1 MGAPFRDRFTPYRY
15 VVFAAVL
22 STALSFGM
30 FFTDGNVGIN
40 LADEGYLWYGMRA
53 LKAGLVPIR
62 DFQAYDPGRY
72 IWTALWSCILGDG
85 LVSMR
90 FSCVIFQCFGIVF
103 GLLVARRIS
112 NDWRFIGVVGLIL
125 VQWMIPTY
133 KVFEQSISLAAVYV
147 AVLLIERPTIKR
159 HFCAGLFVGLAAFMG
174 RNHGLYNT
182 IAFGLLFLL
191 LARGAWREA
200 PLRLASLAG
209 GVVLGYLPQLAMFA
223 FVPGYFASFLALL
236 HRNVSIGS
244 NLAMPVPWPWTTP
257 IDQGFV
263 VWLNGFVEGLFYLCL
278 PLFIFIGL
286 LVVFRLSRANA
297 VRNAVL
303 VASACVALPYAH
315 HTFSRADSVHLTHSV
330 PVLALGIIALCHFL
344 WPSLKSVA
352 IAAVAL
358 CFASAPATFVH
369 GGLYAELTAPAGTFV
384 ERQVLGE
391 TMHVGLYHDLLL
403 TLADRVA
410 NKLAKPEEQVV
421 FLPHWPGLYAFTNRI
436 SPLKQIYFI
445 RPASPPEE
453 EAELL
458 VLRKKDVRWVLLR
471 DYKLDGRDELRFRN
485 TNPLI
490 FKYFTENFEQLSLV
504 GVPRD
509 TVVLRRK

>member
-1 MGAPFRDRFTPYRY
+1 MGSLFHERFTPYRH
-15 VVFAAVL
+15 VVFVALLAA
-22 STALSFGM
+22 ALSCAI

-72 IWTALWSCILGDG
+72 IWTALWSCVLGDG

-90 FSCVIFQCFGIVF
+90 FACMIFQCFGMVF
-103 GLLVARRIS
+103 GLLAARRIS
-112 NDWRFIGVVGLIL
+112 EDWRFLVLIALIL

-147 AVLLIERPTIKR
+147 AVLLIERPTVKR
-159 HFCAGLFVGLAAFMG
+159 HFCAGLFVGFAAFMG
-174 RNHGLYNT
+174 RNHGLYNS
-182 IAFGLLFLL
+182 IAFGLLLLL

-200 PLRLASLAG
+200 PLRLAAWAG
-209 GVVLGYLPQLAMFA
+209 GVVVGYLPQLAMFA
-223 FVPGYFASFLALL
+223 FVPGYLAAFLALL

-257 IDQGFV
+257 INEGLI
-263 VWLNGFVEGLFYLCL
+263 VWLNGFVEGLFYLFI
-278 PLFIFIGL
+278 PLFIGLAL
-286 LVVFRLSRANA
+286 LVLLRLSRVAA
-297 VRNAVL
+297 LRHPVL
-303 VASACVALPYAH
+303 MAGACVALPYAH
-315 HTFSRADSVHLTHSV
+315 HTFSRADYVHLAHSV
-330 PVLALGIIALCHFL
+330 PVLALGVISLCHL
-344 WPSLKSVA
+344 LKPSLKSVS

-358 CFASAPATFVH
+358 CLASVPATFVH
-369 GGLYAELTAPAGTFV
+369 GGLYAELTAPAGSFV
-384 ERQVLGE
+384 ERQVLGQ
-391 TMHVGLYHDLLL
+391 TMHVGLYHDILL

-410 NKLAKPEEQVV
+410 NKLAKPEEPVV

-453 EAELL
+453 EAELAAL
-458 VLRKKDVRWVLLR
+458 KSKGVRWVLLE
-471 DYKLDGRDELRFRN
+471 DYKLDGRDDLRFQN
-485 TNPLI
+485 TNPLV
-490 FKYFTENFEQLSLV
+490 FKYFVENFERLSIA